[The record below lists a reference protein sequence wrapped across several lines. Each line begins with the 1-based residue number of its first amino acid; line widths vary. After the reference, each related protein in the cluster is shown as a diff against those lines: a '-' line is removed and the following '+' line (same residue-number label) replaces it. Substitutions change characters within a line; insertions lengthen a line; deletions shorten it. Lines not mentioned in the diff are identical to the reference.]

1 MQVYSL
7 ENFLLAKDKCS
18 YIRSLK
24 EICLTNKY
32 MWNEL
37 SSVDL
42 DKSFIC
48 EFANYLNWPK
58 LLSKHTFDEKE
69 LNYYKK
75 YYEKESLTLFSLAQN
90 QTFTYDFFMK
100 NFNLLDNY
108 LGIILYFNVNITD
121 EEKIKMQK
129 TRKLIE

>member
-7 ENFLLAKDKCS
+7 ENFLSAKDKCS
-18 YIRSLK
+18 YIHSLK
-24 EICLTNKY
+24 EICLTNKV
-32 MWNEL
+32 MWYEI

-42 DKSFIC
+42 DKCFIC

-58 LLSKHTFDEKE
+58 LLSKHIFDEKE

-75 YYEKESLTLFSLAQN
+75 YYKKETLALFFLAHNQN
-90 QTFTYDFFMK
+90 FTYDFFMK
-100 NFNLLDNY
+100 NFNLLNSY
-108 LGIILYFNVNITD
+108 LGIILYFNVNVTD